1 MPQSLLDFYNS
12 ITTHNW
18 FAVAALA
25 IMIGTQLLNS
35 LPLLRAK
42 IWNKIPLGYRWLVPV
57 LAASL
62 TAFVHGFQAHEA
74 LGASVW
80 DAVKI
85 ALSAMGGAAALK
97 ESPLPWG
104 NTGPGGVPLPAA
116 SPGLPTSRLPVVSRL
131 PVMIPPLHDALE
143 DDDKTPVD
151 GKPFPPSEPPPNV
164 A

>member
-1 MPQSLLDFYNS
+1 MPQPLIDFYTS
-12 ITTHNW
+12 LTTHNW

-35 LPLLRAK
+35 LPVLRTK
-42 IWNKIPLGYRWLVPV
+42 IWAKIPLGYRWAVPV

-62 TAFVHGFQAHEA
+62 TAFVHGYQAHEA
-74 LGASVW
+74 LGASIW

-104 NTGPGGVPLPAA
+104 STGPGGVPLPKAPPA
-116 SPGLPTSRLPVVSRL
+116 TPLPV
-131 PVMIPPLHDALE
+131 IPPLADALE
-143 DDDKTPVD
+143 ADDDKTPVD
-151 GKPFPPSEPPPNV
+151 GHGPLPPSDPPPT
-164 A
+164 AA